1 MGFLNRFL
9 AFYPTDMPK
18 RTARKSPESVTI
30 NPVII
35 EAWDKL
41 ISDTYNNVA
50 SSTITASEAA
60 IDVYCRFV
68 ENSFIADEA
77 SATDYEASIWGK
89 LRIYVLQLAGIAC
102 VINAVEQGTQPSVVT
117 AEQISWAVDL
127 AYYSQVSQLRMLTDI
142 IGPAKI
148 TPQLTNKELMLL
160 LESRFPNLVKS
171 KLAEAIG
178 VDPRQVRRWM
188 NE

>member
-30 NPVII
+30 DPVGAD
-35 EAWDKL
+35 AWDKL

-50 SSTITASEAA
+50 ASTITASEWA

-68 ENSFIADEA
+68 ENSFRADEA

-102 VINAVEQGTQPSVVT
+102 VMNAVEQGKRLSVVT
-117 AEQISWAVDL
+117 AE
-127 AYYSQVSQLRMLTDI
+127 
-142 IGPAKI
+142 
-148 TPQLTNKELMLL
+148 
-160 LESRFPNLVKS
+160 
-171 KLAEAIG
+171 
-178 VDPRQVRRWM
+178 
-188 NE
+188 